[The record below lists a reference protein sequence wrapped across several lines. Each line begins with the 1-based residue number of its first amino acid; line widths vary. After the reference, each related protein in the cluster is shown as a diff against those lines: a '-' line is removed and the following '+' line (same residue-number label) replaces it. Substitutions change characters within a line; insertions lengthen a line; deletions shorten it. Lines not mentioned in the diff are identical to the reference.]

1 MIFLYIKII
10 NINNVNNKNQDKLRS
25 GVAYYRFNLKKSM
38 FFKEQIVTIYNKLIF
53 WEQLLQVKHFN
64 FFMCIED
71 DTNS

>member
-25 GVAYYRFNLKKSM
+25 GVSYYRFNLKKSM
-38 FFKEQIVTIYNKLIF
+38 FFKEQIVIIYNKLIF

>member
-25 GVAYYRFNLKKSM
+25 GVSYYRFNLKKSM

-53 WEQLLQVKHFN
+53 
-64 FFMCIED
+64 
-71 DTNS
+71 